1 MNRPDTQDKLKQ
13 NIHSRDKAKHAI
25 ALAMNNS
32 WPAAVEANLAILAS
46 TPEDLEAYNRL
57 GKALTELGQLD
68 KAKLAFQQAL
78 KLSPHNPIAV
88 KNLDRLMQVGDQ
100 IPTGQKPNNTSNQ
113 AFIEDSGKTV
123 ATSLINLASE
133 NVLLQIRPG
142 QHVSLSIHGTAIT
155 ISNSLEERIGNVEP
169 KLASRL
175 IRLING
181 GNRYEATATSV
192 GESEIQIMVNEV
204 FKNPSLSETTSFS
217 AKLASDQKIY
227 TNNTATRYSQ
237 SDEDSTGANQ
247 IGMKDWSD
255 DDTEPGDDE
264 AFSPAIHRIINPE
277 DEEMEKDHEY

>member
-1 MNRPDTQDKLKQ
+1 M
-13 NIHSRDKAKHAI
+13 
-25 ALAMNNS
+25 
-32 WPAAVEANLAILAS
+32 
-46 TPEDLEAYNRL
+46 
-57 GKALTELGQLD
+57 
-68 KAKLAFQQAL
+68 
-78 KLSPHNPIAV
+78 
-88 KNLDRLMQVGDQ
+88 
-100 IPTGQKPNNTSNQ
+100 
-113 AFIEDSGKTV
+113 
-123 ATSLINLASE
+123 
-133 NVLLQIRPG
+133 
-142 QHVSLSIHGTAIT
+142 
-155 ISNSLEERIGNVEP
+155 EERIGNVEP

-264 AFSPAIHRIINPE
+264 AYAPTFHRISKSIDDNISNEEHSLE
-277 DEEMEKDHEY
+277 DQERYN